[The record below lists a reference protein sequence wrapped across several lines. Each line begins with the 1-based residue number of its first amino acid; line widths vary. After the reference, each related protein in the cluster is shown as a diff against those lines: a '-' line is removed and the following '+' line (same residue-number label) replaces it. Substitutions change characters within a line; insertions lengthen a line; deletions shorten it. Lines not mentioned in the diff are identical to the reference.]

1 MATFDPDAYLAKTQ
15 AFDPDAYLAKGQKP
29 QADAPTFGSMM
40 KDELLRPVRAVR
52 DLAAGAVRGAG
63 SIGSTLLAPRDAA
76 ESFIARQMGAP
87 ELQAPE
93 RRNAMT
99 EALQGMGADPDSLAF
114 GAGKLGAEIAGTSG
128 IGGALAGGAQ
138 GMGAA
143 PAVVNALRTGGISTG
158 ANPIGAAAKFGDVAL
173 RTGAGA
179 LTGGAAAGLV
189 DPSQAGTGAVINS
202 ALPVAGQIAK
212 LGSFLG
218 KTALGG
224 TTGVGTK
231 AIDEAVNAGRQGGAA
246 GQSFVQSMRGQTSM
260 DDVLGAAKSNVD
272 NMRQQAQAAYRQG
285 MAGVKAD
292 KTVLD
297 MAGIQKSLDDAQGML
312 SFKGVARNP
321 QAGKA
326 LSEVADEIAAWRQLD
341 PAEFHTPEGLDA
353 LKQRVGALMESI
365 PFEQRSAR
373 KAVGDVYSAIK
384 KEITAQ
390 APEYAKTMK
399 GYSEAA
405 ELVQEIEKALSL
417 GQKSSVDTAM
427 RKLQS
432 LMRNNVNTSYGY
444 RDQLAESM
452 IQQGGRDIMPALA
465 GQAMSELLPRGLQRV
480 AAGSGGAG
488 LALTG
493 NVPAAAALAALS
505 SPRLVGEAAYGVGKM
520 SNPAL
525 VNALRQGV
533 YRSAPVIGAQ

>member
-1 MATFDPDAYLAKTQ
+1 
-15 AFDPDAYLAKGQKP
+15 
-29 QADAPTFGSMM
+29 
-40 KDELLRPVRAVR
+40 
-52 DLAAGAVRGAG
+52 
-63 SIGSTLLAPRDAA
+63 
-76 ESFIARQMGAP
+76 MGAP

-93 RRNAMT
+93 RRNAMSD
-99 EALQGMGADPDSLAF
+99 ALRSMGADTDSMAF
-114 GAGKLGAEIAGTSG
+114 GAGKIGAEIAGTAG
-128 IGGALAGGAQ
+128 VGGALASGAR

-143 PAVVNALRTGGISTG
+143 PAVVNALRTGGMTTG
-158 ANPIGAAAKFGDVAL
+158 GRGAADLAL

-179 LTGGAAAGLV
+179 AVGGASAGLV
-189 DPSQAGTGAVINS
+189 DPSQAGTGALIGG
-202 ALPVAGQIAK
+202 ALPVAGQVAK
-212 LGSFLG
+212 LGAFLG

-224 TTGVGTK
+224 TTGVGGK
-231 AIDEAVNAGRQGGAA
+231 AIDEAVQAGRQGGTA

-260 DDVLGAAKSNVD
+260 DDVLGAAKANVD

-326 LSEVADEIAAWRQLD
+326 LSEVAEEVAAWRQLD

-505 SPRLVGEAAYGVGKM
+505 SPRLVGEAAYGVGRM
-520 SNPAL
+520 TNPAL
-525 VNALRQGV
+525 VNALRQGT
-533 YRSAPVIGAQ
+533 YRAAPVIGAQ

>member
-1 MATFDPDAYLAKTQ
+1 MIEAELPDGTILE
-15 AFDPDAYLAKGQKP
+15 FPDGTTPDVMRAAVQRMQKP
-29 QADAPTFGSMM
+29 QGPTFGSMM

-63 SIGSTLLAPRDAA
+63 SIGATLLAPRDAA

-93 RRNAMT
+93 RRNAMSD
-99 EALQGMGADPDSLAF
+99 ALRSMGADPDSMAF
-114 GAGKLGAEIAGTSG
+114 GAGKIGAEIAGTAG
-128 IGGALAGGAQ
+128 VGGALAGGAQ

-143 PAVVNALRTGGISTG
+143 PAVVNALRTGGMTTG
-158 ANPIGAAAKFGDVAL
+158 GRGAADLAL

-179 LTGGAAAGLV
+179 AVGGASAGLV
-189 DPSQAGTGAVINS
+189 DPSQAGTGALIGG
-202 ALPVAGQIAK
+202 ALPVAGQVAK
-212 LGSFLG
+212 LGAFLG

-224 TTGVGTK
+224 TTGVGGK
-231 AIDEAVNAGRQGGAA
+231 AIDEAVQAGRQGGTA

-260 DDVLGAAKSNVD
+260 DDVLGAAKANVD

-326 LSEVADEIAAWRQLD
+326 LSEVAEEVAAWRQLD

-505 SPRLVGEAAYGVGKM
+505 SPRLVGEAAYGVGRM
-520 SNPAL
+520 TNPAL
-525 VNALRQGV
+525 VNALRQGT
-533 YRSAPVIGAQ
+533 YRAAPVIGAQ

>member
-1 MATFDPDAYLAKTQ
+1 MIEAELPDGTILE
-15 AFDPDAYLAKGQKP
+15 FPDGTTPDVMRAAVQRMQKP
-29 QADAPTFGSMM
+29 QGPTFGSMM

-63 SIGSTLLAPRDAA
+63 SIGATLLAPRDAA

-93 RRNAMT
+93 RRNAMSD
-99 EALQGMGADPDSLAF
+99 ALRSMGADPDSMAF
-114 GAGKLGAEIAGTSG
+114 GAGKIGAEIAGTAG
-128 IGGALAGGAQ
+128 VGGALAGGAQ

-143 PAVVNALRTGGISTG
+143 PAVVNALRTGGMTAG
-158 ANPIGAAAKFGDVAL
+158 GRGAADLAL
-173 RTGAGA
+173 RAGAGA
-179 LTGGAAAGLV
+179 AVGGASAGLV
-189 DPSQAGTGAVINS
+189 DPSQAGTGALIGG
-202 ALPVAGQIAK
+202 ALPVAGQVAK
-212 LGSFLG
+212 LGAFLG

-224 TTGVGTK
+224 TTGVGGK
-231 AIDEAVNAGRQGGAA
+231 AIDEAVQAGRQGGTA

-260 DDVLGAAKSNVD
+260 DDVLGAAKANVD

-326 LSEVADEIAAWRQLD
+326 LSEVAEEVAAWRQLD

-505 SPRLVGEAAYGVGKM
+505 SPRLVGEAAYGVGRM
-520 SNPAL
+520 TNPAL
-525 VNALRQGV
+525 VNALRQGT
-533 YRSAPVIGAQ
+533 YRAAPVIGAQ

>member
-15 AFDPDAYLAKGQKP
+15 AFDPDAYLAKGKQK
-29 QADAPTFGSMM
+29 ADAPTFGSMM

-63 SIGSTLLAPRDAA
+63 SIGATLLAPRDAA

-93 RRNAMT
+93 RRNAMSD
-99 EALQGMGADPDSLAF
+99 ALRSMGADPDSMAF
-114 GAGKLGAEIAGTSG
+114 GAGKIGAEIAGTAG
-128 IGGALAGGAQ
+128 VGGALAGGAQ

-143 PAVVNALRTGGISTG
+143 PAVVNALRTGGMTAG
-158 ANPIGAAAKFGDVAL
+158 GRGAADLAL
-173 RTGAGA
+173 RAGAGA
-179 LTGGAAAGLV
+179 AVGGASAGLV
-189 DPSQAGTGAVINS
+189 DPSQAGTGALIGG
-202 ALPVAGQIAK
+202 ALPVAGQVAK
-212 LGSFLG
+212 LGAFLG

-224 TTGVGTK
+224 TTGVGGK
-231 AIDEAVNAGRQGGAA
+231 AIDEAVQAGRQGGTA

-260 DDVLGAAKSNVD
+260 DDVLGAAKANVD

-326 LSEVADEIAAWRQLD
+326 LSEVAEEVAAWRQLD

-505 SPRLVGEAAYGVGKM
+505 SPRLVGEAAYGVGRM
-520 SNPAL
+520 TNPAL
-525 VNALRQGV
+525 VNALRQGT
-533 YRSAPVIGAQ
+533 YRAAPVIGAQ